1 MREKKGRKEIQRR
14 EEKEEKYDKCEK
26 TIGLLIG
33 FHPVYQHSFGGN
45 DTLKALRPFS
55 LYF

>member
-33 FHPVYQHSFGGN
+33 FHPVYQHSFRGE
-45 DTLKALRPFS
+45 
-55 LYF
+55 